1 MDALAEIE
9 AIRLL
14 KARYCRL
21 LDLKDWHAWRG
32 LFTDDFV
39 SDTSESGGPVIQ
51 GADEFVAFVRDT
63 LGAPQRTTVHM
74 VHAPEIELVSATQAR
89 GIWMLED
96 LIRFAPGLGFRGHG
110 HYHES
115 YEKQGDAWRIQS
127 SKLTRLRED
136 IVTPFFSLQVSGWL
150 RRQSIKAGQRHSAAW
165 VAKRRA
171 AAGPGRQ

>member
-1 MDALAEIE
+1 MDALIEIE
-9 AIRLL
+9 AIRQL

-21 LDLKDWHAWRG
+21 LDLKDWSAWRE
-32 LFTDDFV
+32 LFTEDFI
-39 SDTSESGGPVIQ
+39 SDTSESGGPRLQ

-63 LGAPQRTTVHM
+63 LGAPRRTTVHM
-74 VHAPEIELVSATQAR
+74 VHAPEIELLSETAAR

-110 HYHES
+110 HYHET
-115 YEKQGDAWRIQS
+115 YKKQDGRWMIAS
-127 SKLTRLRED
+127 SRLTRLRED

-165 VAKRRA
+165 LEKRRRA
-171 AAGPGRQ
+171 SR